1 MLNPELWLAPC
12 FISSVVRSPLDSICL
27 LEQTFLQKLRT
38 RKAAVSREGPGGK
51 PPAFPRGVCEHCCMG
66 QCIICSHLSTLPQRG
81 NLRGRQHI
89 ASSSAACLARACCIG
104 PRPAGGTRSGGVC
117 AVRTGGERI
126 AAGRSSEGRHL
137 LSHLVVRFSLL
148 PSALARLVRHHCIV
162 CTIQSL
168 STTGLEY
175 TSWRLAGS
183 KTLDRECTS
192 RSAQNVIA
200 RRQIGSSS
208 HQNCDR

>member
-1 MLNPELWLAPC
+1 MA
-12 FISSVVRSPLDSICL
+12 
-27 LEQTFLQKLRT
+27 
-38 RKAAVSREGPGGK
+38 
-51 PPAFPRGVCEHCCMG
+51 
-66 QCIICSHLSTLPQRG
+66 QCIICSQLSTLPQRG
-81 NLRGRQHI
+81 HLRGRQHI
-89 ASSSAACLARACCIG
+89 AYLSAACLGALPLFSSCLLHWS
-104 PRPAGGTRSGGVC
+104 PAGRRDPQQRS
-117 AVRTGGERI
+117 VRRAHWRRKDRGGEE
-126 AAGRSSEGRHL
+126 SEGRYL
-137 LSHLVVRFSLL
+137 LSHLHVRFSLL